1 MKNLLLFFILIF
13 CISCHSNQTK
23 VEVDGQ
29 LLGYYDAGEQI
40 TLKANIPSG
49 NQFLK
54 WSGAE
59 GLLSDPY
66 AKTTTL
72 EVPAKKIISLRSAS
86 TAQNL
91 SGIDDIDL
99 TFEKI
104 QTKPTTINN
113 VKAHR
118 AALYRWWRL
127 MWRKGY
133 DLSDLQP
140 LADQLLKVKND
151 NPKAPAL
158 VDSAF
163 GALSLLQSQDIKI
176 TEKQGRLQ
184 SFKGQK
190 TNWNFY
196 NGTDGHHTGYSPDQ
210 GATEGKAVW
219 RFAKGYYSN
228 ASPVLKDGKL
238 YFSTPAIDVMAM
250 CLDENTGETIWKAR
264 QYGENFYEVHG
275 SRWAPVLGD
284 KHITVRTDYSPESI
298 KVLDKATGK
307 PFAGDT
313 TKIVPFAYV
322 RKGNQLVFANQLTG
336 GDLKVIKNSAYY
348 GTKPLISEDNLLIG
362 DRSGH
367 LFCYDLNGKL
377 KWKQKFEQGI
387 VGKIS
392 VNKKEAFIPGATDKL
407 YKINLST
414 GEIVWTF
421 TSISR
426 LEHADQFFSQPLL
439 LGDKLV
445 VGTAAAQVF
454 LLDQKTGKQLHETKV
469 GDWVRAQPQVFDG
482 DLYVVDYSGKMYRFN
497 LANAGLNL
505 KWKKQVS
512 THPITADLVA
522 GKKYIYTANQ
532 QWVLQ
537 AISPETG
544 NTVWKKGIVE
554 GQWEDGNFHMAD
566 WAGGLLGS
574 PVVADGIAYIGGPD
588 GFVNAV
594 DVETG
599 KEIWKFEVGS
609 TISIAPMVAEGK
621 VFFGYLGANTE
632 HYGYNHPGEVFALDA
647 KTGDVVWRNKEYA
660 RVWVAPAYK
669 DGKLFFGNTDG
680 DFFGVNADTGQ
691 KLWSFYTGKGTIK
704 ATLPKD
710 TPFTHG
716 YPAGVY
722 SVPVVD
728 ENTVYTGSWSGFYY
742 AFDQQTGKVRWR
754 TKTGFHDW
762 GGLPDSAAPTLW
774 KGKLYVQKFGSRIAA
789 IDIKT
794 GQITWEWNA
803 PRGYLQ
809 NATVAAHDG
818 VLYGSIVRGVTKL
831 PMRSAIYAFDD
842 QTHEQLWTAD
852 GMGGLTAPVIAGD
865 QVIGGSSADVFL
877 TSRNRKTGELLWR
890 YNMGGEMLEN
900 VPAVY
905 GNKVFALSKNGYL
918 HAVK

>member
-1 MKNLLLFFILIF
+1 MKNLLFFLILIS
-13 CISCHSNQTK
+13 CIACHPNQTK

-29 LLGYYDAGEQI
+29 LLGYYDAGKHI
-40 TLKANIPSG
+40 TLEANVPSG
-49 NQFLK
+49 NHFQSWK
-54 WSGAE
+54 GAE
-59 GLLSDPY
+59 GFLSDPY
-66 AKTTTL
+66 AETTTL
-72 EVPAKKIISLRSAS
+72 QVPDRKSVRLHTTFSS
-86 TAQNL
+86 QQL
-91 SGIDDIDL
+91 SGISDIDQI
-99 TFEKI
+99 FDEI
-104 QTKPTTINN
+104 QTQPTNITN

-127 MWRKGY
+127 LWRKGY
-133 DLSDLQP
+133 DLTAVQL
-140 LADQLLKVKND
+140 LADALLHTNNE
-151 NPKAPAL
+151 NPKAPAM

-163 GALSLLQSQDIKI
+163 GRLSALQSEGKKI
-176 TEKQGRLQ
+176 QEVKANRQP
-184 SFKGQK
+184 FNGQF
-190 TNWNFY
+190 TNWGYY
-196 NGTDGHHTGYSPDQ
+196 NGTEGHHTGFSPDQ
-210 GATEGKAVW
+210 GATEGKLQW
-219 RFAKGYYSN
+219 RFPKGYYSN
-228 ASPVLKDGKL
+228 AAPVLENGKL
-238 YFSTPAIDVMAM
+238 YLSTPAIDVMAM
-250 CLDENTGETIWKAR
+250 CLDEITGETIWKAR

-284 KHITVRTDYSPESI
+284 KQVTIRTDYSPASI
-298 KVLDKATGK
+298 KILDKTTGQ
-307 PFAGDT
+307 PFVGDT
-313 TKIVPFAYV
+313 TKVVPFAYV

-336 GDLKVIKNSAYY
+336 EDLKVIKNNAYY
-348 GTKPLISEDNLLIG
+348 GTSPLLSGECVLIG

-367 LFCYDLNGKL
+367 LFCYDLKGAL
-377 KWKQKFEQGI
+377 KWKQQLDQGI
-387 VGKIS
+387 VGEIS
-392 VNKKEAFIPGATDKL
+392 VDQGDAYIPGTTDKL

-421 TSISR
+421 TSISQ
-426 LEHADQFFSQPLL
+426 LEHAAQFFSQPLL

-454 LLDQKTGKQLHETKV
+454 LLDRKTGERLHETKV
-469 GDWVRAQPQVFDG
+469 DDWVRAKPQVFEEDVF
-482 DLYVVDYSGKMYRFN
+482 VVDYAGKMYRFDLTN
-497 LANAGLNL
+497 SGLNL

-554 GQWEDGNFHMAD
+554 GQWEDGEFHMAD

-594 DVETG
+594 NVQTG

-609 TISIAPMVAEGK
+609 TISIAPMVADGK

-632 HYGYNHPGEVFALDA
+632 HYGYNHPGEVFALNA

-669 DGKLFFGNTDG
+669 NGKLFFGNTDG
-680 DFFGVNADTGQ
+680 DFFGVDANTGQ

-704 ATLPKD
+704 ETLPKD

-728 ENTVYTGSWSGFYY
+728 ENMVYTGSWAGFYY
-742 AFDQQTGKVRWR
+742 AFDQQTGKVKWR
-754 TKTGFHDW
+754 TKTGFNDW

-789 IDIKT
+789 IDIET
-794 GQITWEWNA
+794 GKISWEWNA

-818 VLYGSIVRGVTKL
+818 ILYGSIVRGVTKL
-831 PMRSAIYAFDD
+831 PMRSAMFAFDD
-842 QTHEQLWTAD
+842 QTHEQLWSAD
-852 GMGGLTAPVIAGD
+852 GMGGLTAPVIAGN
-865 QVIGGSSADVFL
+865 QLIAGSSADVFL

-905 GNKVFALSKNGYL
+905 GNMVFALSKNGYL